1 MRPPCPTELLLLA
14 WPELP
19 LQLIFD
25 GKIKGITSST
35 IKPKSS
41 QQSGVKE
48 TPALHLSIPG
58 SFSSPAGITRGVE
71 LSVDRGRFNKF
82 GTREFSSVW
91 GSAAIIVPLC
101 VSLMPAHGAP
111 AQKVDLQP
119 GFQGPS
125 GLAATPLSGGF
136 VAPSV
141 PCYGEDKA
149 KV

>member
-48 TPALHLSIPG
+48 TPVLHLSIPG

-101 VSLMPAHGAP
+101 VTNACPRCPCPKS
-111 AQKVDLQP
+111 
-119 GFQGPS
+119 GFTAGLPRPL